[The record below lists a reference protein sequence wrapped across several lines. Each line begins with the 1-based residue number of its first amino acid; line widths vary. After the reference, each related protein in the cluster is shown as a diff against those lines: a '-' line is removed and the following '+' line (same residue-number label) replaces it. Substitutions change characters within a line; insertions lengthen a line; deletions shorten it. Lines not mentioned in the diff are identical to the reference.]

1 MPTVDPL
8 PTAEMELER
17 PLVDSP
23 APVIDTQL
31 GVWERIKRL
40 FGVKSP
46 APTQLVM
53 SEVVDTETSALT
65 PTPAVSPATDTPP
78 EEKKLIV

>member
-1 MPTVDPL
+1 MN
-8 PTAEMELER
+8 
-17 PLVDSP
+17 
-23 APVIDTQL
+23 DTQL
-31 GVWERIKRL
+31 SVWERIKRM

-53 SEVVDTETSALT
+53 SEVVDTETSAPA
-65 PTPAVSPATDTPP
+65 PTPAVSSATDTPP